1 MIDIL
6 KNFGIGVLVLLGVFG
21 VCAIVLAIISY
32 SIWFIVGGLVLG
44 YIINCVYAI
53 GKEVREYIRKSR
65 C

>member
-21 VCAIVLAIISY
+21 VLAIISY
-32 SIWFIVGGLVLG
+32 SIWIIVGGLVLG